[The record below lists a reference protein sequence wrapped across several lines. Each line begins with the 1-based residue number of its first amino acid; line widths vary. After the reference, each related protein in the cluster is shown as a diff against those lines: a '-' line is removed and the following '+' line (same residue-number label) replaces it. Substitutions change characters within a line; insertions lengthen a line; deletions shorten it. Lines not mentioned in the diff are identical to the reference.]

1 MTGWLGVVFSGL
13 FLTAVWLIWRASD
26 RSRPM
31 TPALIALGVLIAPAL
46 VWTSLI
52 DGALN
57 GRFGDMHLSLSRLTL
72 DVTRGSLSIGG
83 GPDDDLFIRGA
94 SPSVVTIPRQTPGA
108 GPIVIEA
115 PATPTPNAVGET
127 LSVAAVK
134 HGGRYDYIG
143 ALDFGPGMAVCLKG
157 CEGAGAVWYRFERGP
172 WRFEGGDGQAGPAL
186 PQRRAFGLAPT
197 VSWKPSQAIH
207 PLSRILPGAPETHGF
222 VYQTGNLFGGWK
234 ILLLDPDARLGKVEG
249 GQVTPLPTPK
259 PELIPVTEARALS
272 IWDLRTYNAVDPG
285 DPPGR
290 LQERREIALSQ
301 SGAVLTAALS
311 TPAVE
316 RVGRCPRNG
325 SPSPVAPDFPV
336 LGGDLSNALTQ
347 DLPYPEPGHCA
358 ELVSGT
364 FRLTDPVAVGKSAEL
379 RLDRLGA
386 PWILGWLSLAWAVV
400 AIAVW
405 GDDWRSETSGG
416 RRLQWVLFV
425 ALQAL
430 MAMRMLTAFAGLA
443 ADPELAGGLSVVG
456 EAGLASVAMTGL
468 FLLLA
473 PPTEQ
478 RARRL
483 ALVFGFMMAVALALH
498 LWMVATPGSVFTA
511 PFQRAFWTPTPG
523 GLALLAT
530 AAVLGLSGVQAFAAT
545 GRGVGFIQTLR
556 IRAQSVVPER
566 LRDRATDWRLIL
578 PTTGAVRLLLGL
590 MSIKERLPVLGF
602 AVSALYTPALILG
615 FSGLMADGARSTG
628 RRRLQLGLVFC
639 LSLAILFVAL
649 PVGVKDNGYAL
660 VGIPVMVMA
669 AWGVWE
675 RRRQAT
681 DGPERIAAAAWAAPL
696 TGAVLIVLVA
706 TLVFRAPPAASPDDL
721 ARAAVA
727 ASDQPAL
734 DILSRA
740 GAYSQNQLR
749 LWAFGSPDQ
758 VERYGSWEAENLRV
772 WSQHL
777 SDYTATL
784 FGRGYLAP
792 VNLSVLKPVQLND
805 NVSTLHVMAPYG
817 RMGAAAL
824 LLCLGV
830 LAAAAARVTRP
841 EVEGPPGQA
850 PTQGRLIGLMAL
862 WILFG
867 VGAYVVLANLQLAP
881 FTGRNVYLLA
891 AASDSDLL
899 EGMTLFVMAWFGL
912 TAARRSKPEGEAV

>member
-13 FLTAVWLIWRASD
+13 FLAAVWMIWRASD
-26 RSRPM
+26 RARPM
-31 TPALIALGVLIAPAL
+31 TRPLIVLGVLIAPAL
-46 VWTSLI
+46 VWASLI
-52 DGALN
+52 DASAN
-57 GRFGDMHLSLSRLTL
+57 GRFGDMHLSLTRLTV

-108 GPIVIEA
+108 GPVLMDV
-115 PATPTPNAVGET
+115 PASPTPNPAGET
-127 LSVAAVK
+127 VSVAAVRR
-134 HGGRYDYIG
+134 GGAYDYIG
-143 ALDFGPGMAVCLKG
+143 ARDFGPGMAVCLKG
-157 CEGAGAVWYRFERGP
+157 CEASDAVWYRFQRGP
-172 WRFEGGDGQAGPAL
+172 WRFEHDGQEGAAL

-207 PLSRILPGAPETHGF
+207 PLNRVLPGAPGAHGF
-222 VYQTGNLFGGWK
+222 VYQTGKLFGGWK
-234 ILLLDPDARLGKVEG
+234 ILLLDPDARLGKVQG
-249 GQVTPLPTPK
+249 DQVTPEPAQK
-259 PELIPVTEARALS
+259 PEPVPVDAVRALS
-272 IWDLRTYNAVDPG
+272 IWDVRTYNAVDPG
-285 DPPGR
+285 DPLGR
-290 LQERREIALSQ
+290 LQERREIALGQ
-301 SGAVLTAALS
+301 KGAILTAALS

-364 FRLTDPVAVGKSAEL
+364 FRLTDPVATGKSAEL
-379 RLDRLGA
+379 RLDRLGG
-386 PWILGWLSLAWAVV
+386 PWILGWLALAWAVV
-400 AIAVW
+400 VVAVW
-405 GDDWRSETSGG
+405 GDDWRQAGGG
-416 RRLQWVLFV
+416 RRLQWMLFV

-430 MAMRMLTAFAGLA
+430 LGMRMLTAFAGLA
-443 ADPELAGGLSVVG
+443 ADPELPGGLSVVG
-456 EAGLASVAMTGL
+456 EAGLAYIAMTGL

-473 PPTEQ
+473 PPTEG
-478 RARRL
+478 RAPRL
-483 ALVFGFMMAVALALH
+483 ALVFGFTLAAALALH
-498 LWMVATPGSVFTA
+498 LWMGG
-511 PFQRAFWTPTPG
+511 PFFSPTPG
-523 GLALLAT
+523 GLSLLAT
-530 AAVLGLSGVQAFAAT
+530 AGVLALSGVQAIGAT
-545 GRGVGFIQTLR
+545 GRGNALIQKLKS
-556 IRAQSVVPER
+556 RAQGLAPER
-566 LRDRATDWRLIL
+566 LRARAADWRLVL
-578 PTTGAVRLLLGL
+578 PTTGVVRLLLGL

-615 FSGLMADGARSTG
+615 LSGLMADGARSTG
-628 RRRLQLGLVFC
+628 MRRIRLGLAFC
-639 LSLAILFVAL
+639 LALAVLFVAL

-681 DGPERIAAAAWAAPL
+681 DNTQRLAALAWAGPL

-784 FGRGYLAP
+784 FGHGYLAP

-805 NVSTLHVMAPYG
+805 NVSTIHVMAPYG
-817 RMGAAAL
+817 RFGAAAL

-841 EVEGPPGQA
+841 EIGGAPPPPPG
-850 PTQGRLIGLMAL
+850 QGRLIGLMSL

-912 TAARRSKPEGEAV
+912 MAARPRPPEDEAV

>member
-1 MTGWLGVVFSGL
+1 MTGWLGLVFSAL
-13 FLTAVWLIWRASD
+13 FLAAVWLIWRASD

-31 TPALIALGVLIAPAL
+31 TSLVVVLGVLIAPAL

-52 DGALN
+52 DASLN
-57 GRFGDMHLSLSRLTL
+57 GRFGDMHLSLTRLTV
-72 DVTRGSLSIGG
+72 DVTRGALSIGG

-94 SPSVVTIPRQTPGA
+94 SPAVVTVPRQTPGA
-108 GPIVIEA
+108 GPVLMEVSTK
-115 PATPTPNAVGET
+115 PASET
-127 LSVAAVK
+127 LSVAAVR
-134 HGGRYDYIG
+134 HGNVYDYIG
-143 ALDFGPGMAVCLKG
+143 AQDLSPGMAVCLTG
-157 CEGAGAVWYRFERGP
+157 CEAIDAVWYRFERAP
-172 WRFEGGDGQAGPAL
+172 WRFERLDGAAGPTL

-207 PLSRILPGAPETHGF
+207 PLDRVLPGAPRTPGF
-222 VYQTGNLFGGWK
+222 VYQTGKLFGGWK
-234 ILLLDPDARLGKVEG
+234 ILLPDPGARLGKVEG
-249 GQVTPLPTPK
+249 GRVTPLAAPAPG
-259 PELIPVTEARALS
+259 PVPVDTARALS
-272 IWDLRTYNAVDPG
+272 IWDVRTYNAADPG
-285 DPPGR
+285 DPLGR

-301 SGAVLTAALS
+301 TGTVLTATLS

-358 ELVSGT
+358 ELASGT
-364 FRLTDPVAVGKSAEL
+364 FRLTDPVALGKSAEL
-379 RLDRLGA
+379 RLDRLGG
-386 PWILGWLSLAWAVV
+386 PWLLGWLSLAWAVV
-400 AIAVW
+400 VLAVW
-405 GDDWRSETSGG
+405 GDDWRSDAASGG
-416 RRLQWVLFV
+416 RRLQWMLFV

-430 MAMRMLTAFAGLA
+430 LAMRMLIAFAGLA

-456 EAGLASVAMTGL
+456 EAGLAYLAMTGL
-468 FLLLA
+468 LLLLG
-473 PPTEQ
+473 PPTER
-478 RARRL
+478 RALRM
-483 ALVFGFMMAVALALH
+483 ALVFGFVVAVTLALH
-498 LWMVATPGSVFTA
+498 LWMTAVPGPIFLASFK
-511 PFQRAFWTPTPG
+511 PAFWTPTPG
-523 GLALLAT
+523 GLALVAT
-530 AAVLGLSGVQAFAAT
+530 VAVLVVSGLHALAQSEGQTTLIHTIRSRIEAIVSARFVGPVSDWRT
-545 GRGVGFIQTLR
+545 VLPVTGFI
-556 IRAQSVVPER
+556 
-566 LRDRATDWRLIL
+566 
-578 PTTGAVRLLLGL
+578 RLLLGL
-590 MSIKERLPVLGF
+590 ASIKERLPVLGF

-615 FSGLMADGARSTG
+615 FSGLMADGARSSG
-628 RRRLQLGLVFC
+628 KRRLALGLVFC
-639 LSLAILFVAL
+639 ASLAILFVAL
-649 PVGVKDNGYAL
+649 PVGVKDNGYAI
-660 VGIPVMVMA
+660 VGVAVLVMA

-681 DGPERIAAAAWAAPL
+681 TGPERLAALAWAAPL
-696 TGAVLIVLVA
+696 IGAVLVILIA
-706 TLVFRAPPAASPDDL
+706 SLLFQAPAAASRDDI

-734 DILSRA
+734 DILARA

-784 FGRGYLAP
+784 FGHGYLAP

-805 NVSTLHVMAPYG
+805 NVSTIHVMAPYG
-817 RMGAAAL
+817 RFGAAAL
-824 LLCLGV
+824 LLCLAV
-830 LAAAAARVTRP
+830 LAAAAARVTRS
-841 EVEGPPGQA
+841 EGDGPPS
-850 PTQGRLIGLMAL
+850 QGRLIGLMSL

-899 EGMTLFVMAWFGL
+899 EGMTLFVMAWLGL
-912 TAARRSKPEGEAV
+912 TWVPRTRLEDEIV

>member
-1 MTGWLGVVFSGL
+1 MTGWLGVVFTGL
-13 FLTAVWLIWRASD
+13 FLAAVWLIWRASD

-31 TPALIALGVLIAPAL
+31 TRLIIVLGVLIAPAL

-52 DGALN
+52 DASLN
-57 GRFGDMHLSLSRLTL
+57 GRFGDMHLSLSRLTV
-72 DVTRGSLSIGG
+72 DVTRGALSIGG

-94 SPSVVTIPRQTPGA
+94 SPSVITIPRQTPGA
-108 GPIVIEA
+108 GAIAMDVPAA
-115 PATPTPNAVGET
+115 PTGDV
-127 LSVAAVK
+127 LSVAAVR
-134 HGGRYDYIG
+134 HGATYDYIG
-143 ALDFGPGMAVCLKG
+143 AQDFGPGMAVCLKA
-157 CEGAGAVWYRFERGP
+157 CEAAAAVWYRFEQGP
-172 WRFEGGDGQAGPAL
+172 WRFERLDGTAGPAL
-186 PQRRAFGLAPT
+186 AQRRAFGLAPT

-207 PLSRILPGAPETHGF
+207 PLKRVLPGAPQTHGF
-222 VYQTGNLFGGWK
+222 VYQTGKLFGGWK

-249 GQVTPLPTPK
+249 GQVAPLAAQK
-259 PELIPVTEARALS
+259 PAPIGVDEARALS
-272 IWDLRTYNAVDPG
+272 IWDVRTYNAVDPG
-285 DPPGR
+285 DPLGR

-301 SGAVLTAALS
+301 TGSVLTATLS

-336 LGGDLSNALTQ
+336 LGGDLANALTQ

-358 ELVSGT
+358 ELASGT

-379 RLDRLGA
+379 RLDRLGG

-400 AIAVW
+400 VLAVW
-405 GDDWRSETSGG
+405 GDDWRSEAASGG
-416 RRLQWVLFV
+416 HRLQWMLLV

-430 MAMRMLTAFAGLA
+430 LAMRMLTAFAGLA
-443 ADPELAGGLSVVG
+443 ADPELGGGLSVVG
-456 EAGLASVAMTGL
+456 EAGLAYVAMTGL
-468 FLLLA
+468 LLLLA
-473 PPTEQ
+473 PPTGP
-478 RARRL
+478 RAMRM
-483 ALVFGFMMAVALALH
+483 ALVFGFMLAVSLALH
-498 LWMVATPGSVFTA
+498 LWMTAAPGPFFMA
-511 PFQRAFWTPTPG
+511 PFQSAFWTPTPG
-523 GLALLAT
+523 GLALVAT
-530 AAVLGLSGVQAFAAT
+530 VAVLALSAAHAFSGTESWSGFIRGLRSRVEAIVPEQIR
-545 GRGVGFIQTLR
+545 RGV
-556 IRAQSVVPER
+556 
-566 LRDRATDWRLIL
+566 TDWRAVL
-578 PTTGAVRLLLGL
+578 PTTGVIRLLLGL
-590 MSIKERLPVLGF
+590 VSIKERLPVLGF

-615 FSGLMADGARSTG
+615 FSSLMADGVRSSG
-628 RRRLQLGLVFC
+628 KRRLYLGLVFC
-639 LSLAILFVAL
+639 LSLAILFVVL

-660 VGIPVMVMA
+660 VGIPVLIIA

-681 DGPERIAAAAWAAPL
+681 DTQQRIAALAWAGPL
-696 TGAVLIVLVA
+696 IGAVLVILTA
-706 TLVFRAPPAASPDDL
+706 SIFLQAPAAASRDDI

-727 ASDQPAL
+727 ASDEPAL
-734 DILSRA
+734 EILSRA

-784 FGRGYLAP
+784 FGHGYLAP

-805 NVSTLHVMAPYG
+805 NVSTIHVMAPYG
-817 RMGAAAL
+817 RFGVAAL
-824 LLCLGV
+824 LLCLAV

-841 EVEGPPGQA
+841 EVDGPPSQA
-850 PTQGRLIGLMAL
+850 RIIGLMSL

-899 EGMTLFVMAWFGL
+899 EGMTLFIMAWLGL
-912 TAARRSKPEGEAV
+912 TWVPRTLREDETV

>member
-1 MTGWLGVVFSGL
+1 MTGWLGVVFSVL
-13 FLTAVWLIWRASD
+13 FLAAVWLIWRASD

-31 TPALIALGVLIAPAL
+31 TPWVVGLGVAIAPAI
-46 VWTSLI
+46 VWASLI

-57 GRFGDMHLSLSRLTL
+57 GRFGDMHLSLSRLTV

-94 SPSVVTIPRQTPGA
+94 SPSVVTIPRQAPGKGA
-108 GPIVIEA
+108 VLMEVPEA
-115 PATPTPNAVGET
+115 PAPNPVGET
-127 LSVAAVK
+127 LSVAAVR
-134 HGGRYDYIG
+134 HGGTYDVIG
-143 ALDFGPGMAVCLKG
+143 ARDFGPGMAVCLKS
-157 CEGAGAVWYRFERGP
+157 CEASGAVWYRFERGP
-172 WRFEGGDGQAGPAL
+172 FRFEQDGKVGPAL

-207 PLSRILPGAPETHGF
+207 PLNRVLPGAPATHGF
-222 VYQTGNLFGGWK
+222 VYQTGKLFGGWK
-234 ILLLDPDARLGKVEG
+234 IVLLDPRARLGKVEG
-249 GQVTPLPTPK
+249 GQVTPLPAPK
-259 PELIPVTEARALS
+259 PEPIPVDQARALS
-272 IWDLRTYNAVDPG
+272 IWDIRTYNAVDPG
-285 DPPGR
+285 DPLGR
-290 LQERREIALSQ
+290 LQERREIALGQ
-301 SGAVLTAALS
+301 SGTVLTAALS

-325 SPSPVAPDFPV
+325 SASPVAPDFPV

-347 DLPYPEPGHCA
+347 DLPYPEPAHCA

-364 FRLTDPVAVGKSAEL
+364 FRLTDPVAVGKAAEL
-379 RLDRLGA
+379 RLDRLGG

-400 AIAVW
+400 VLAVW
-405 GDDWRSETSGG
+405 GQDWRGEADGK
-416 RRLQWVLFV
+416 RRLQWMLFV
-425 ALQAL
+425 GLQAL
-430 MAMRMLTAFAGLA
+430 LAMRMLTAFGGLV
-443 ADPELAGGLSVVG
+443 ADPELAGGITVAG
-456 EAGLASVAMTGL
+456 EAGLAYVAMTGL
-468 FLLLA
+468 FLLMS
-473 PPTEQ
+473 PPATSK
-478 RARRL
+478 ATRL
-483 ALVFGFMMAVALALH
+483 ALVFGFMLAVSLALH
-498 LWMVATPGSVFTA
+498 LWMVSTPGSIFTA
-511 PFQRAFWTPTPG
+511 PLQRAFWTPTPG
-523 GLALLAT
+523 GLSLLVT
-530 AAVLGLSGVQAFAAT
+530 AAVVALSGLQAWGAWRGFDLVKNLRSRVQ
-545 GRGVGFIQTLR
+545 GL
-556 IRAQSVVPER
+556 VPEG
-566 LRDRATDWRLIL
+566 LRDRIADWRMVL
-578 PTTGAVRLLLGL
+578 PTTGIVRGLLGL
-590 MSIKERLPVLGF
+590 VSIKERLPVLGF

-615 FSGLMADGARSTG
+615 FSGLMAEGAKATG
-628 RRRLQLGLVFC
+628 RQAIRLGVAFC
-639 LSLAILFVAL
+639 LSLGVLFVLL

-675 RRRQAT
+675 RRRRAT
-681 DGPERIAAAAWAAPL
+681 DGEARLAAAAWAAPL
-696 TGAVLIVLVA
+696 CGAVLMVFAALV
-706 TLVFRAPPAASPDDL
+706 VFQAPAAASPDDL
-721 ARAAVA
+721 ARAAIS

-784 FGRGYLAP
+784 FGRGWLAP

-805 NVSTLHVMAPYG
+805 NVSTIHIMAPYG
-817 RMGAAAL
+817 RFGAAAL

-830 LAAAAARVTRP
+830 LAAAAARTTRP
-841 EVEGPPGQA
+841 EVAGEPGQ
-850 PTQGRLIGLMAL
+850 GRILGLMAL

-899 EGMTLFVMAWFGL
+899 EGMTLFLMAWFGL
-912 TAARRSKPEGEAV
+912 TAVGRRPEDTSAAGAV

>member
-1 MTGWLGVVFSGL
+1 VRERRSPFPVD
-13 FLTAVWLIWRASD
+13 AV
-26 RSRPM
+26 
-31 TPALIALGVLIAPAL
+31 
-46 VWTSLI
+46 
-52 DGALN
+52 
-57 GRFGDMHLSLSRLTL
+57 
-72 DVTRGSLSIGG
+72 
-83 GPDDDLFIRGA
+83 
-94 SPSVVTIPRQTPGA
+94 
-108 GPIVIEA
+108 
-115 PATPTPNAVGET
+115 
-127 LSVAAVK
+127 
-134 HGGRYDYIG
+134 
-143 ALDFGPGMAVCLKG
+143 
-157 CEGAGAVWYRFERGP
+157 
-172 WRFEGGDGQAGPAL
+172 
-186 PQRRAFGLAPT
+186 
-197 VSWKPSQAIH
+197 
-207 PLSRILPGAPETHGF
+207 
-222 VYQTGNLFGGWK
+222 
-234 ILLLDPDARLGKVEG
+234 
-249 GQVTPLPTPK
+249 
-259 PELIPVTEARALS
+259 RALS
-272 IWDLRTYNAVDPG
+272 IWDVRTYNAVDPG
-285 DPPGR
+285 DPLGR
-290 LQERREIALSQ
+290 LQERREIALGQ
-301 SGAVLTAALS
+301 KGAILTAALS

-347 DLPYPEPGHCA
+347 DLPYPGARPLRRTGLGDLPPDRPGRDGQERRTAPRPAGRTMDPRLAEPSPGPSSWFWPSGARTGEPRRAEIQCA
-358 ELVSGT
+358 
-364 FRLTDPVAVGKSAEL
+364 
-379 RLDRLGA
+379 
-386 PWILGWLSLAWAVV
+386 
-400 AIAVW
+400 
-405 GDDWRSETSGG
+405 
-416 RRLQWVLFV
+416 LQWMLFV

-430 MAMRMLTAFAGLA
+430 MGMRMLTAFAGLA
-443 ADPELAGGLSVVG
+443 ADPELPGGLSVVG
-456 EAGLASVAMTGL
+456 EAGLAYIAMTGL

-473 PPTEQ
+473 PPTEG
-478 RARRL
+478 RAPRL
-483 ALVFGFMMAVALALH
+483 ALVFGFTLAAALALH
-498 LWMVATPGSVFTA
+498 LWMGG
-511 PFQRAFWTPTPG
+511 PFFSPTPG
-523 GLALLAT
+523 GLSLLAT
-530 AAVLGLSGVQAFAAT
+530 AGVLALSGVQAIGAT
-545 GRGVGFIQTLR
+545 GRGNALIQKLKS
-556 IRAQSVVPER
+556 RAQGLAPER
-566 LRDRATDWRLIL
+566 LRARAADWRLVL
-578 PTTGAVRLLLGL
+578 PTTGVVRLLLGL

-615 FSGLMADGARSTG
+615 LSGLMADGARSTG
-628 RRRLQLGLVFC
+628 MRRIRLGLAFC
-639 LSLAILFVAL
+639 LALAVLFVAL

-681 DGPERIAAAAWAAPL
+681 DNTQRLAALAWAGPL

-784 FGRGYLAP
+784 FGHGYLAP

-805 NVSTLHVMAPYG
+805 NVSTIHVMAPYG
-817 RMGAAAL
+817 RFGAAAL

-841 EVEGPPGQA
+841 EIGGAPPPPPG
-850 PTQGRLIGLMAL
+850 QGRLIGLMSL

-912 TAARRSKPEGEAV
+912 MAARPRPPEDEAV